1 MFEQS
6 LVETRHTLG
15 TRKPLSMLAS
25 LAAQIAVLPLLVII
39 PLLHSSLLS
48 VGSRS
53 APLAVPLQEASVPP
67 AAAATPRAAP
77 LHHLAAQPAPAP
89 PVVPPQGLQI
99 ATDMP
104 AAAPVWL
111 GAGEAVLNDPTAP
124 LVAVPIPRVQPPPPA
139 APPDKPLPVGG
150 GVEAARCLACPPPAY
165 PAFARQAHIEGTVE
179 LQAEISPAGVIS
191 ALRLIQGN
199 ALLAAAAERAVRAWR
214 YQPLLLNGRPI
225 PITTVITVR
234 FRLN

>member
-25 LAAQIAVLPLLVII
+25 LLAQIAVLALLVII
-39 PLLHSSLLS
+39 PLLHNSLLS

-67 AAAATPRAAP
+67 AAAATPRVAP
-77 LHHLAAQPAPAP
+77 LHRLAAQPAPAP

-104 AAAPVWL
+104 AAAPAWL
-111 GAGEAVLNDPTAP
+111 GAGGAVLNNPTAP
-124 LVAVPIPRVQPPPPA
+124 LVAVPIPRVQPPPA
-139 APPDKPLPVGG
+139 APPDEPLPVGG
-150 GVEAARCLACPPPAY
+150 DLEAARCLACPPPAY

-179 LQAEISPAGVIS
+179 LQAEIGPAGTVTT
-191 ALRLIQGN
+191 LRRLSGN

-214 YQPLLLNGRPI
+214 YQPLLLDGRAI